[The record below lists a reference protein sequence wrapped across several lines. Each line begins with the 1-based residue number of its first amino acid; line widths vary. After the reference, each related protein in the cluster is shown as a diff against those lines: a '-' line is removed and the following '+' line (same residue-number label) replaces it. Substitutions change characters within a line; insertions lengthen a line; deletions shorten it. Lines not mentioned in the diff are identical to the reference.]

1 MTVDSIPMPDRSV
14 AVIAIV
20 ECRSEGRGEE
30 LPVAVV
36 IGGERFA
43 ITETLD
49 RAMVTGI
56 EAGQPVRHRLWVV
69 IEDGRRFELS
79 RVLPEGPWR
88 VRTRSGTSSE

>member
-1 MTVDSIPMPDRSV
+1 MPDRSV
-14 AVIAIV
+14 SVIAIV

-43 ITETLD
+43 ITGTLD

-56 EAGQPVRHRLWVV
+56 EAGQPVRHRLWVET
-69 IEDGRRFELS
+69 EDGRRFELT
-79 RVLPEGPWR
+79 RILPDGTWR
-88 VRTRSGTSSE
+88 VRIRDTASSD